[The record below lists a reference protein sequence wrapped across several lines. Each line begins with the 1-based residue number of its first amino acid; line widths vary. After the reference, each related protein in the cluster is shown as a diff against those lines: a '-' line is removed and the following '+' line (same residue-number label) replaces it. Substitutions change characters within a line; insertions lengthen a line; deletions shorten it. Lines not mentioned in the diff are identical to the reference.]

1 MWRKK
6 GTAND
11 PKHTTSSV
19 KLGGGGVMA
28 WACMAVSRTAPLN
41 FNDDLMYD
49 GSSRMNLEG
58 YKIILAT
65 NIQENATKLIRKHF
79 ILDHNNDPKHPAS
92 SVKDF
97 IRAKKCKVL
106 DCPNQFPDLNLTE
119 H

>member
-11 PKHTTSSV
+11 PKHTASRV

-28 WACMAVSRTAPLN
+28 WACMAVSRTGPLH

-79 ILDHNNDPKHPAS
+79 ILDQDNDPKHPAS
-92 SVKDF
+92 SVKGF

-106 DCPNQFPDLNLTE
+106 DCPNQSPDLNPTE

>member
-6 GTAND
+6 GTANY
-11 PKHTTSSV
+11 PKHTTSPV

-28 WACMAVSRTAPLN
+28 GACMAVSRTGPLH

-58 YKIILAT
+58 YKIILASS
-65 NIQENATKLIRKHF
+65 IQENATKLTRKHF
-79 ILDHNNDPKHPAS
+79 ILDQDNDPKYPAS
-92 SVKDF
+92 SVKDS

-106 DCPNQFPDLNLTE
+106 DCSN
-119 H
+119 